1 MKRKK
6 MRKLI
11 KMELKYSKEQL
22 EIAVSKPLLQAFYRG
37 RMDICYSAL
46 DMFKPKKKR
55 LIYD

>member
-11 KMELKYSKEQL
+11 KAELKYSKEQL
-22 EIAVSKPLLQAFYRG
+22 EIADNNALQAFYRG

-55 LIYD
+55 LIYG